1 MNATYNDDCI
11 FTPGVVVFKTDDD
24 QYRLMSE
31 AEWYSVDVI
40 TCAAPNL
47 RENPSNAMNPGSG
60 TKVSEL
66 SVAQLKELHK
76 KRLRRI
82 LSIAKKEKEE
92 ILILGAFGCGAF
104 HNPAWLVSEAFH
116 EIIQEFLYDFC
127 AIEFAVYCR
136 SRDARNYEAFC
147 NVFQP

>member
-76 KRLRRI
+76 N
-82 LSIAKKEKEE
+82 
-92 ILILGAFGCGAF
+92 G
-104 HNPAWLVSEAFH
+104 
-116 EIIQEFLYDFC
+116 
-127 AIEFAVYCR
+127 
-136 SRDARNYEAFC
+136 
-147 NVFQP
+147 